1 MNPVLAA
8 LLAGTLGGPLGGLAA
23 AWTGA
28 AGVRRH
34 GKRRRGA
41 TLSFAAGFI
50 LAVAFQELLARGVEQ
65 AKGWGVLI
73 VLSGIAAGAAMRAVM
88 ELPFGAPRRVALSL
102 AVVNVVEGLTI
113 GIGFAV
119 GTGLGFL
126 LLAVMVFENYME
138 GISIAAESERA
149 DSTGKLV
156 LLTTAPTATLGL
168 GGALGAYLGGLS
180 PLVLAGLLGVA
191 AGMMLYVVVNE
202 VMYDAHRLGPGAV
215 NSVPFMA
222 GAMLGVLI
230 AALHR

>member
-1 MNPVLAA
+1 MNPIVAA
-8 LLAGTLGGPLGGLAA
+8 FLAGTIGGPIGGLAA

-28 AGVRRH
+28 TVLRRH
-34 GKRRRGA
+34 GNRLRGA
-41 TLSFAAGFI
+41 LLSFAAGFI

-65 AKGWGVLI
+65 AKGWAVF
-73 VLSGIAAGAAMRAVM
+73 VVVAGIAAGAAMRALV
-88 ELPFGAPRRVALSL
+88 EQPFGASRRVALSL

-119 GTGLGFL
+119 GTGLGLL

-138 GISIAAESERA
+138 GISIAAESERSE
-149 DSTGKLV
+149 STGKLV

-168 GGALGAYLGGLS
+168 GAALGAYLGGLS

-215 NSVPFMA
+215 SSVPFVA
-222 GAMLGVLI
+222 GAMLGVLV